1 MLIGYNTNVPH
12 KGKLYH
18 VQTEDSGLSKH
29 TLVTLL
35 YHEGAILR
43 SKKTSYAGI
52 IGLSDFEER
61 LRDMMKEQHKE
72 MLKELIAGR
81 TSEEPVL
88 EDQPPPSPAGND
100 SEIRHLSENT
110 AHGGE
115 EKPGAVQ
122 SRKKSLDEI
131 LLEHISRKVKDR

>member
-43 SKKTSYAGI
+43 SKKTSYADI
-52 IGLSDFEER
+52 IGLSDFKER
-61 LRDMMKEQHKE
+61 LREMMKEQHKE
-72 MLKELIAGR
+72 MLKELIAGK
-81 TSEEPVL
+81 TSEETGL
-88 EDQPPPSPAGND
+88 EDESLASPEGD
-100 SEIRHLSENT
+100 ESGIRHLSEST
-110 AHGGE
+110 AQERE
-115 EKPGAVQ
+115 ERPDAAQRQK
-122 SRKKSLDEI
+122 RSLDESR
-131 LLEHISRKVKDR
+131 LEHISRKVKDR